1 MNLSEQATES
11 LKKPSVNIWDWE
23 PAEMLCLIEH
33 MFYELDLVSA
43 LNIDQQTL
51 QQWLVRERT
60 TL

>member
-1 MNLSEQATES
+1 MES

-33 MFYELDLVSA
+33 MFYELELVSA